1 MPAGGGGQ
9 GQIGEST
16 LARVGIAL
24 FATRITLLSGILHC
38 SGREHNAYVFL
49 CLEIIEPRCGVY
61 RRGEGTAYDPSCHA
75 VHVGF
80 VMQHTAGASLDAQA
94 AAFAHLLGLAPTD
107 LDGAYRQAVSLGDGL
122 FPHQIEGVAFLL
134 GRRRAILADDMG
146 LGKTRQA
153 IVSLRHASP
162 GGPYLVV
169 CPASV
174 KRNWAREI
182 EQA

>member
-1 MPAGGGGQ
+1 MNPPDP
-9 GQIGEST
+9 
-16 LARVGIAL
+16 IA
-24 FATRITLLSGILHC
+24 SHD
-38 SGREHNAYVFL
+38 EH
-49 CLEIIEPRCGVY
+49 
-61 RRGEGTAYDPSCHA
+61 
-75 VHVGF
+75 
-80 VMQHTAGASLDAQA
+80 LDAQA
-94 AAFAHLLGLAPTD
+94 GAFARLLGLAPND
-107 LDGAYRQAVSLGDGL
+107 LDGAYRQAIALGEGL

-153 IVSLRHASP
+153 IVALRHASP

-182 EQA
+182 GGVANFDAKYAATIEAVKSDIAFGHTPRPSMDTTARRSAR